1 MLPVAF
7 LAENTE
13 GVHKVRVSLRRMRAL
28 LKIVRPYYQKKFL
41 VATRIDLKFIRD
53 VHGRVRDMDVF
64 HQNFAL
70 NFSESHPGEDYQ
82 SAIWQPVFNQ
92 TYQDYLSQIRSAVT
106 QDITQQLIQT
116 LNKFQN
122 SNELLEDQ
130 KLIDSLPQNIAAFLP
145 AALNNQ
151 LEKIL
156 EFQLHPDGD
165 RQYSSHHQLRLLAKA
180 HRYTYEFFQ
189 SVLEP
194 EPTQQL
200 ITAMTSLQDHL
211 GELNDTVQ
219 AIRLI
224 TSHQSLQMSSFVSS
238 TLSDYGLA
246 LREKQNILLT
256 TLPDVWGEFVS
267 ANPHSMLNEAIAPL
281 KKI

>member
-1 MLPVAF
+1 MFETSLPQPSTSDPIPLPVLLSPRMSVPVAVQRIIEDQSSVFQSMLPVAF

-70 NFSESHPGEDYQ
+70 NFFESHPGEDYQ

-165 RQYSSHHQLRLLAKA
+165 RQYSSHHRRA
-180 HRYTYEFFQ
+180 HPSPQ
-189 SVLEP
+189 GV
-194 EPTQQL
+194 
-200 ITAMTSLQDHL
+200 A
-211 GELNDTVQ
+211 
-219 AIRLI
+219 
-224 TSHQSLQMSSFVSS
+224 
-238 TLSDYGLA
+238 
-246 LREKQNILLT
+246 RE
-256 TLPDVWGEFVS
+256 V
-267 ANPHSMLNEAIAPL
+267 
-281 KKI
+281 